1 MTQWVIVWMLL
12 IGAYGLISVIVLDLI
27 GDDHLFP
34 HDNRQGSPSLE
45 HQDGEELHEGSSRQ
59 SKIAA

>member
-27 GDDHLFP
+27 GDDQLFP

-45 HQDGEELHEGSSRQ
+45 HQDGEELHERSFGQ